1 MIKIALG
8 AAILFAA
15 VFAARAESD
24 IAGLLKGGG
33 QSSPESP
40 SVADDSA
47 RRDSVIVRGTVL
59 AVDPA
64 NRLFALQNPTTGK
77 TVIIYADEQVE
88 NFEKLSLAKQAT
100 IRYAEAAV
108 LALARNGVFRQQKAK
123 SEPEPAAESSS
134 LQSSEGTED
143 LMRPRIS
150 IFGKVSDVDL
160 RNRYITVENEDGWQ
174 IEMHVP
180 SRKAIAGLKVGERVL
195 VTYAEAAAISI
206 QPD

>member
-1 MIKIALG
+1 MIRNVLG
-8 AAILFAA
+8 TAVLVVA

-24 IAGLLKGGG
+24 IAGLLKGGS

-47 RRDSVIVRGTVL
+47 RRDSVIVRGTVV
-59 AVDPA
+59 AVDPE
-64 NRLFALQNPTTGK
+64 NRLFALQNSSGK
-77 TVIIYADEQVE
+77 TAIIYAGEEVE
-88 NFEKLSLAKQAT
+88 NFEKLSLGRQAT
-100 IRYAEAAV
+100 VRYAEAAV

-134 LQSSEGTED
+134 LQSSESIAD
-143 LMRPRIS
+143 LMRPQIS
-150 IFGKVSDVDL
+150 IFGKVSAVDP
-160 RNRYITVENEDGWQ
+160 RNGYLTVENENGWQ
-174 IEMHVP
+174 IEMYAP
-180 SRKAIAGLKVGERVL
+180 SNKTIAGVKIGERVL

>member
-1 MIKIALG
+1 MIRNVLG
-8 AAILFAA
+8 AVVLVVA

-47 RRDSVIVRGTVL
+47 RRDSVIVRGTVV
-59 AVDPA
+59 AVDPE
-64 NRLFALQNPTTGK
+64 NRLFALQNSSGK
-77 TVIIYADEQVE
+77 TAIIYAGEEVE
-88 NFEKLSLAKQAT
+88 NFEKLSLGRQAT
-100 IRYAEAAV
+100 VRYAEAAV

-123 SEPEPAAESSS
+123 SEPEPATESSS
-134 LQSSEGTED
+134 LQSSESIAD
-143 LMRPRIS
+143 LMRPQIS
-150 IFGKVSDVDL
+150 LFGKVSAVDPRDGYL
-160 RNRYITVENEDGWQ
+160 TVENENGWQ
-174 IEMHVP
+174 IEMYAP
-180 SRKAIAGLKVGERVL
+180 SNKTIAGVKIGERVL

>member
-24 IAGLLKGGG
+24 IAGLLGSRG
-33 QSSPESP
+33 QLSPDSS

-77 TVIIYADEQVE
+77 TVIIYADEQV
-88 NFEKLSLAKQAT
+88 
-100 IRYAEAAV
+100 
-108 LALARNGVFRQQKAK
+108 
-123 SEPEPAAESSS
+123 
-134 LQSSEGTED
+134 
-143 LMRPRIS
+143 
-150 IFGKVSDVDL
+150 
-160 RNRYITVENEDGWQ
+160 
-174 IEMHVP
+174 
-180 SRKAIAGLKVGERVL
+180 
-195 VTYAEAAAISI
+195 
-206 QPD
+206 